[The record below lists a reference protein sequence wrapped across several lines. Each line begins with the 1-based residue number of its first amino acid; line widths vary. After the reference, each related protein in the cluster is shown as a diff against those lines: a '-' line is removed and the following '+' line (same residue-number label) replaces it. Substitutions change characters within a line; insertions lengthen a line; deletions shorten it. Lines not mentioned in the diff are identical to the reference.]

1 MYPLHGRHGP
11 VWCGRISLQRLA
23 CTRYVSRLMA
33 KEKRTKLLEEL
44 IKNPAAAESK
54 AAELKGLGVTD
65 PSSLKT
71 AKEILDDP
79 DGADRSAQFAK
90 LAYPLKLAL
99 LDELA
104 KEGAANFLARLQR
117 DEKDKGTGKA
127 IAKAIHEC
135 RAQGVKVADLREK
148 KSVAFDYSS
157 DEAPVSYLS
166 PIDTEGNRLALLARM
181 TPLGRLNVFH
191 AVCGDTQGLGNFE
204 GMAMTRASYRRF
216 LQMAEAQM
224 QVALAPIPGDWA
236 AWLIA
241 EAART
246 ATAAGLPLPAAYE
259 QAKTMIEPPATAPQN
274 PLRTL
279 LDEKEVAGNAKEL
292 VAKSASLHTMPEC
305 AFWVPDEATL
315 EALAEK
321 TKAADES
328 KIAVNEEQRKDSR
341 LHAAR
346 EVAKSYWNDERR
358 KLWAGRL
365 EGTALVL
372 AATGRH
378 EDAKLAWA
386 TAMDIGKSGEW
397 EKIPFATELFEKIV
411 RHGAIDPHAG
421 HDHAPGEHGKVTREM
436 REAAKDEAADGLI
449 VKP

>member
-1 MYPLHGRHGP
+1 
-11 VWCGRISLQRLA
+11 
-23 CTRYVSRLMA
+23 MA
-33 KEKRTKLLEEL
+33 KQKRTNLIEDL

-65 PSSLKT
+65 PGSLKS
-71 AKEILDDP
+71 AKEILEDP
-79 DGADRSAQFAK
+79 DGADRSPQFAK
-90 LAYPLKLAL
+90 LAYPVKLVL

-148 KSVAFDYSS
+148 KSVAFDYSN
-157 DEAPVSYLS
+157 DEQPVSYLS

-224 QVALAPIPGDWA
+224 GVALAPIPGDWA

-241 EAART
+241 EAARV
-246 ATAAGLPLPAAYE
+246 ATAAGLPLPAAYD
-259 QAKTMIEPPATAPQN
+259 QAKTMIEPPAAKPTN
-274 PLRTL
+274 PLLAL
-279 LDEKEVAGNAKEL
+279 LDEKEVAGKSKEL
-292 VAKSASLHTMPEC
+292 AAKSAELHTYPEC
-305 AFWVPDEATL
+305 AFWVPDEPTL
-315 EALAEK
+315 ETLAAK
-321 TKAADES
+321 TKDADES
-328 KIAVNEEQRKDSR
+328 KVATSDDQRKELR
-341 LHAAR
+341 LAAAR
-346 EVAKSYWNDERR
+346 EVAKGYWNDEHR
-358 KLWAGRL
+358 KVWAQRL

-372 AATGRH
+372 AATGRL

-386 TAMDIGKSGEW
+386 TSMEIAKKGDW
-397 EKIPFATELFEKIV
+397 EKLPFATELFEKIV

-421 HDHAPGEHGKVTREM
+421 HNHAPGEHGKVTNEM
-436 REAAKDEAADGLI
+436 RAAAKEEAAESLI